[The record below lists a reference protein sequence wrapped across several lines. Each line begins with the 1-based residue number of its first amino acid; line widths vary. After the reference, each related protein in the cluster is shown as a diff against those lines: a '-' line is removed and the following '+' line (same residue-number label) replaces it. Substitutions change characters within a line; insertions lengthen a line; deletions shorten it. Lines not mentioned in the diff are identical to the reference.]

1 MPRTTGPARPGSTRA
16 FSPRRELL
24 ASKKGL
30 RSGLA
35 WTLVVMGMLSCSK
48 IGSAPKCSVLDIL
61 KCHRPPLPFVA
72 RGYRRKRFYSTPI
85 RVLTHLSSTAAHEPG
100 TLSALTQEGIA
111 SATHSGRTTA
121 TKWLARMEST
131 GLIAGE
137 RAHVPG
143 HRVRKTVY
151 RLTHEGWV
159 EAMKLRA
166 RLQGDIVEVLAP
178 GLDPTP
184 MRVAEIPEIFPA
196 YVNMTAAVS
205 LVRGGRLDFPRLHGI
220 GSGAVAPLL
229 WGDTLRRLGR
239 VFGRTE
245 EFMVLDGWS
254 ASPSSLL
261 IVTGIAGI
269 GKSTL
274 VASWLVRQRPRP
286 YIYWFEINEGTTR
299 AILLEDLAAFLTR
312 LGRRGLKNLLGEHR
326 AANPQVVTR
335 VLSHDLREVPILVVL
350 DNYHRA
356 APDLVR
362 FITGPLLGLV

>member
-1 MPRTTGPARPGSTRA
+1 MPRTTGPGRPGSTRA
-16 FSPRRELL
+16 FSPRREFL

-35 WTLVVMGMLSCSK
+35 WTLALTRMLSCSR

-61 KCHRPPLPFVA
+61 KSHRPPLPSVA

-85 RVLTHLSSTAAHEPG
+85 RVLTHLASTSAHEPG

-111 SATHSGRTTA
+111 AATHSGRTTA

-159 EAMKLRA
+159 EATKLRT

-196 YVNMTAAVS
+196 YVNLTAAVS
-205 LVRGGRLDFPRLHGI
+205 LVRGGRLDFTRLHGI
-220 GSGAVAPLL
+220 GSGAVPPVL

-239 VFGRTE
+239 MFGRSHE
-245 EFMVLDGWS
+245 QQALDTWV
-254 ASPSSLL
+254 ASRVGML

-269 GKSTL
+269 GKSTV

-286 YIYWFEINEGTTR
+286 YIYWFEIHEGTTSSTFLR
-299 AILLEDLAAFLTR
+299 DLAAFLAR
-312 LGRRGLKNLLGEHR
+312 LGKRGLKIGR
-326 AANPQVVTR
+326 AHV
-335 VLSHDLREVPILVVL
+335 
-350 DNYHRA
+350 
-356 APDLVR
+356 
-362 FITGPLLGLV
+362 